1 VVVLQS
7 SSARERERDR
17 ERQRQKRRRR
27 RRKGKERKGRICAFC
42 VKIATG
48 IRIVRKWWYRRRVEQ
63 GTKLFSFVREII
75 IVGKRKEE
83 GVGI

>member
-1 VVVLQS
+1 VVVLVFFSQ
-7 SSARERERDR
+7 RERERER
-17 ERQRQKRRRR
+17 EREETEEEEE
-27 RRKGKERKGRICAFC
+27 ERKGRICAFC
-42 VKIATG
+42 VKIEAG